1 MTMSTEILTNI
12 EAAYLQERISF
23 ATNTRRAAVALEQGD
38 TSAHFA
44 LHRAAGQAKFGI
56 GFFGR
61 TLTKE
66 RKAEL
71 TKMAARAAA

>member
-1 MTMSTEILTNI
+1 MTTETLT
-12 EAAYLQERISF
+12 ETETAYLRERISF
-23 ATNTRRAAVALEQGD
+23 ATNTRAAAVALEQGD

-44 LHRAAGQAKFGI
+44 LHRAAGCAKFGV

-61 TLTKE
+61 TLTKK

-71 TKMAARAAA
+71 TKMAAAA

>member
-1 MTMSTEILTNI
+1 MSTETLTKT
-12 EAAYLQERISF
+12 EAAYLRERISF
-23 ATNTRRAAVALEQGD
+23 ATNTRAAAVALEQGD

-44 LHRAAGQAKFGI
+44 LHRAAGCAKFGI

-71 TKMAARAAA
+71 TKMAAAA